1 MVSNIKG
8 MNDSKRVTIIQIKK
22 RRYDMFLD
30 KKDQTESAEK
40 QTNKEL
46 FEKQK
51 QTLDLFLERK
61 AISQVDYDKSI
72 NALKAKMKL

>member
-1 MVSNIKG
+1 
-8 MNDSKRVTIIQIKK
+8 
-22 RRYDMFLD
+22 MFLD
-30 KKDQTESAEK
+30 KKEQSESAEK

-51 QTLDLFLERK
+51 HTLDLFLERK
-61 AISQVDYDKSI
+61 AISKEDYDKSI